1 MMRGLLWVLF
11 LFFLTASAL
20 PAGNSPFVILG
31 MTLGL
36 DRGRGLLGVEPDEGL
51 LWDSIRKTFREGYLP
66 KLSYYSKLGLRVV
79 PALHS
84 TIPVPKG
91 GLTEVGLTF
100 TKDFGPGMYGL
111 SADSEEWKWRAG
123 HYRVTWRFRG
133 PFIVKKVWK
142 RFFGGIAQGCAFE
155 KHLFTIRGSKAY
167 ESIVEQQFPE
177 EVGESRPVPEELRRE
192 FEERGISLP
201 QDAQVK
207 KLRPGMYLVGD
218 CYRVYTEPGWVYEI
232 SVYIDPIRM
241 LRSAPRIREETYE
254 IDLSGVHSLFDPSN
268 PVSMRSLCVEY
279 FRKWFRQQYYFITP
293 EPDARPGEEG
303 VIKVTIEDLNLN
315 RVVSV
320 ITARLV
326 VAEPITP
333 DDLSL
338 VEKGRTVTLTRVG
351 YDELGRSVFQLS
363 VSSSSYEGGR
373 EIRRLIVEF
382 CDFDNLLTFP
392 AEVVN
397 AHGLYQSAGSGSG
410 ICPFC
415 GDCVK
420 WEKRLVKEE
429 GEVKEVEVCVAW
441 EDAFSW
447 TKSSSFSGYVNSPE
461 QVKRLVYVA
470 GPGLGYDSPTKKYV
484 PPAEV
489 GGEEREVWIYP
500 EEITIELDVDFR
512 GRYEE
517 FSSVIGSEVC
527 QEASPGAYSRWF
539 GCPPDPTMDWGT
551 EHKAYDTQRGYD
563 LSCRIPT
570 YRYVPPAEE
579 EYHLFMGVSPNCFKV
594 GEVKACKVRLS
605 LLKTGPSEPS
615 PLPVPGVK
623 VRFELPVWG
632 KYLKEFIKPN
642 PLGRLIP
649 SCPPEEL
656 EKILKG
662 ELEPTIVEEAVTD
675 SQGEVHLLYLP
686 PEQDRILD
694 WLKRFGKLRIDI
706 TAKAEVEGKAL
717 QETETVT
724 ISSGPILE
732 GVVMDVVPKIEG
744 GEVKLDFP
752 PLEGVEVRVVSPSG
766 KIYWAETD
774 SDGKFAVA
782 LVEDEEESGVYKLYK
797 FYLSKGDLSPPKPIE
812 RPLTYE
818 EMGEFLE
825 MFFFPY
831 TIARES
837 RPELIRKLYGKLKEL
852 MPDFER
858 ALNELGFNYIETR
871 WRDLRI
877 RAIEWFPE
885 YPVGLW
891 ASFVYEDKGWNDWNL
906 LLRLWFLTDVLI
918 ELTDELKPLA
928 ETQVLKLKEALG
940 TIVEW
945 LKEVEEEIETLKGM
959 SLEEFGKF
967 IEREHG
973 IKLDEDELRECY
985 QSLLEDLQE
994 LKAYLEDTLG
1004 DLPSTTVV
1012 ALVFCSPE
1020 ERMWR
1025 EEWRLRHEVMS
1036 MPPVEDIYRWRPE
1049 RATPDDIEL
1058 EAVRL
1063 AELSLFCKYAI
1074 PIAAFYRTLFEE
1086 GYKIELE
1093 AGEAPYSWEPKI
1105 EFFNRDD
1112 EEDLSWIWMNFLWMT
1127 DMISAEKADYLEL
1140 GDIDPLYYL
1149 SDYGLRL
1156 GTLTCKLAPEEV
1168 YLAAIA
1174 SWPPMKRLEELEENP
1189 FPLKVIVASGS
1200 SPAPSRFTGDAT
1212 LRPKGVASLRFMGK
1226 ATSKGDVADRLRL
1239 LLLKLEELKA
1249 YLEGEEHGKALTCI
1263 PEVLEAERELR
1274 KFLEEASL
1282 KADPEGRVKLEFALA
1297 GLIPNGI
1304 EFRLTSLRWVMG
1316 EASSEELSALL
1327 DRFISSLRELEDE
1340 VKGVKVEGK
1349 LPPVAALELEA
1360 VPSVRSGEAFK
1371 VEVLVENRGEEPG
1384 RFRIAA
1390 SAEGPFVLLTREL
1403 DLGEIPPGGRKEAEL
1418 ELEALPVPEGGSR
1431 EGKLAVWVYVPGGK
1445 GDSKAL
1451 SLRLAG
1457 EAPWDVDGNGVVDI
1471 FDLTLVGRHFG
1482 ESPPSD
1488 PRADVNGD
1496 GMVDLFD
1503 LVEVARHF
1511 GESPKPRPAPSPA
1524 VARVS
1529 LRAEETEEGVSL
1541 ELLVSSPCPLLG
1553 FQLDLSYEGLELVSF
1568 ELGDLLG
1575 EAYLREPELSPGRV
1589 IGLASVSIGGA
1600 LPKAEGSLVRFNF
1613 KLKSREARFRVLRLK
1628 LADPTGRPIRAEHRP
1643 EFKLEELLVP
1653 RATALLQNY
1662 PNPFNGET
1670 WLPFKLGEEG
1680 EVVFEIY
1687 DLKGRLIRRLD
1698 LGRLG
1703 PGCYLSKGRAA
1714 RWDGRDELG
1723 VEVASGVYFCK
1734 ARLGSMTFVRKL
1746 ILLK

>member
-1 MMRGLLWVLF
+1 MKREKTFGLF
-11 LFFLTASAL
+11 LVFVAL
-20 PAGNSPFVILG
+20 VVVPVRAQERPELGFPFVILG
-31 MTLGL
+31 GTLGL

-66 KLSYYSKLGLRVV
+66 ESSYSTPEKLGLRVV

-84 TIPVPKG
+84 TITVPKG
-91 GLTEVGLTF
+91 SLTEIGLTF

-111 SADSEEWKWRAG
+111 SADSKEWKWRAG

-133 PFIVKKVWK
+133 PFIVKKIWK
-142 RFFGGIAQGCAFE
+142 RFFGSITQGCGFE
-155 KHLFTIRGSKAY
+155 KHLFTISGPKAY
-167 ESIVEQQFPE
+167 KPIEKQLPMK
-177 EVGESRPVPEELRRE
+177 VGESRPVPEELRRE
-192 FEERGISLP
+192 FERRGLSLP

-207 KLRPGMYLVGD
+207 KLGPGMYLVGD
-218 CYRVYTEPGWVYEI
+218 CYRVYTEPGWVYKI
-232 SVYIDPIRM
+232 TVYIDPIRM

-254 IDLSGVHSLFDPSN
+254 VDLSGVHSLFDPSD
-268 PVSMRSLCVEY
+268 PVSMSSLCVEY

-303 VIKVTIEDLNLN
+303 IVKVTIEDLNLN

-333 DDLSL
+333 NDLSL

-397 AHGLYQSAGSGSG
+397 AHGLYQSAGSSSG

-415 GDCVK
+415 GDCLK
-420 WEKRLVKEE
+420 KEKRLVKEG
-429 GEVKEVEVCVAW
+429 GELKEVEVCVAW
-441 EDAFSW
+441 EGAFSW
-447 TKSSSFSGYVNSPE
+447 TMSSSFSGYVDSPE
-461 QVKRLVYVA
+461 QVKRFVYVA
-470 GPGLGYDSPTKKYV
+470 GPGLGRDSPTKEYV

-500 EEITIELDVDFR
+500 EKITIELEVVFR
-512 GRYEE
+512 GRREK

-527 QEASPGAYSRWF
+527 QEASPGVYSRWF
-539 GCPPDPTMDWGT
+539 GCPPVPFEDWGT

-579 EYHLFMGVSPNCFKV
+579 EYHLFMGISPNCFKV

-605 LLKTGPSEPS
+605 LLKTGPFESS

-686 PEQDRILD
+686 PELDRILD

-706 TAKAEVEGKAL
+706 TARAEVEGKTL

-732 GVVMDVVPKIEG
+732 GQVMDVVPKVEG

-752 PLEGVEVRVVSPSG
+752 ALEGVEVRVVSPSG

-782 LVEDEEESGVYKLYK
+782 LVEDEEESGVYK

-858 ALNELGFNYIETR
+858 GLNELGFNYIETR

-877 RAIEWFPE
+877 RAIEAFPD
-885 YPVGLW
+885 YPLDLW
-891 ASFVYEDKGWNDWNL
+891 SSFVYEGKGWNDWNL

-918 ELTDELKPLA
+918 KLTDELKPLA

-940 TIVEW
+940 TIIERP
-945 LKEVEEEIETLKGM
+945 KEVEEEIEALKGM
-959 SLEEFGKF
+959 SLEEFGKS

-973 IKLDEDELRECY
+973 IKLGEDELKECY

-994 LKAYLEDTLG
+994 LRAYLEDTLG

-1012 ALVFCSPE
+1012 ALLFCSPKKG
-1020 ERMWR
+1020 MWW

-1036 MPPVEDIYRWRPE
+1036 MPPVVDIYRWRPE

-1112 EEDLSWIWMNFLWMT
+1112 EEDLSWIWLNFLWMT

-1189 FPLKVIVASGS
+1189 FPFKVIVASGS
-1200 SPAPSRFTGDAT
+1200 SPAPSRFTGGA
-1212 LRPKGVASLRFMGK
+1212 PLRFMGR

-1282 KADPEGRVKLEFALA
+1282 KADPEGRARLEFALA
-1297 GLIPNGI
+1297 GLVPNGI
-1304 EFRLTSLRWVMG
+1304 EFRLTLLRWVMG
-1316 EASSEELSALL
+1316 ETSSEELSALL

-1360 VPSVRSGEAFK
+1360 APSVRSGEAFK

-1384 RFRIAA
+1384 RFRIVA

-1418 ELEALPVPEGGSR
+1418 ELEALVVPEGTSQ
-1431 EGKLAVWVYVPGGK
+1431 EGKLSILAHPTGGK
-1445 GDSKAL
+1445 GDIKS
-1451 SLRLAG
+1451 
-1457 EAPWDVDGNGVVDI
+1457 
-1471 FDLTLVGRHFG
+1471 
-1482 ESPPSD
+1482 
-1488 PRADVNGD
+1488 
-1496 GMVDLFD
+1496 
-1503 LVEVARHF
+1503 
-1511 GESPKPRPAPSPA
+1511 
-1524 VARVS
+1524 
-1529 LRAEETEEGVSL
+1529 
-1541 ELLVSSPCPLLG
+1541 
-1553 FQLDLSYEGLELVSF
+1553 VSF
-1568 ELGDLLG
+1568 EVVGG
-1575 EAYLREPELSPGRV
+1575 KATSCPEV
-1589 IGLASVSIGGA
+1589 EV
-1600 LPKAEGSLVRFNF
+1600 V
-1613 KLKSREARFRVLRLK
+1613 
-1628 LADPTGRPIRAEHRP
+1628 
-1643 EFKLEELLVP
+1643 VP
-1653 RATALLQNY
+1653 PRTAMYQNY
-1662 PNPFNGET
+1662 PNPFNCET
-1670 WLPFKLGEEG
+1670 WIPFDLSEGG
-1680 EVVFEIY
+1680 EVEIEIY
-1687 DLKGRLIRRLD
+1687 DIRGRLVRKLD
-1698 LGRLG
+1698 LGWRDG
-1703 PGCYLSKGRAA
+1703 GRYLTRGRAA
-1714 RWDGRDELG
+1714 RWDGRDEEG
-1723 VEVASGVYFCK
+1723 GRVASGVYICRM
-1734 ARLGSMTFVRKL
+1734 RLGSRTFAKKL
-1746 ILLK
+1746 VLIK